1 MILHQ
6 SDADRVRSIRLFRRM
21 SQTHFNKL
29 LKSASLR
36 DVAARTILFREG
48 ERPTALCTLIKGSA
62 ELFSEHHDRR
72 STIGIVRAM
81 SPCVLTSIVGDRNP
95 MSAQALEPSRLLL
108 VPAALV
114 HELIETDI
122 GFASAA
128 TLELAGD
135 CDELVENLKSQ
146 RMRTAIERLAG
157 WMLYADQS
165 AGATG
170 SFAIPCRKRTLASFL
185 GMTPENLSRSLAMLA
200 PAGLVVR
207 GRRITINNRP
217 ALAAKAG
224 AFSDELYG
232 CPDTRSDKHQASGR
246 LHQSSR
252 RQARS
257 L

>member
-6 SDADRVRSIRLFRRM
+6 SDVDRVRSIRLFRRM
-21 SQTHFNKL
+21 SNAHFNKL

-48 ERPTALCTLIKGSA
+48 ERPTALYTLIKGSA

-72 STIGIVRAM
+72 STIAIVRSM
-81 SPCVLTSIVGDRNP
+81 TPCLLTSIVDERYP
-95 MSAQALEPSRLLL
+95 MSAQALEPSRLLV
-108 VPAALV
+108 VPAALI
-114 HELIETDI
+114 HELIDTDV

-128 TLELAGD
+128 TCELAGN
-135 CDELVENLKSQ
+135 CRELVENLKSH

-157 WMLYADQS
+157 WMLCMDKS

-170 SFAIPCRKRTLASFL
+170 SFAIPYRKRTLASFL

-207 GRRITINNRP
+207 GRRVTINNRR
-217 ALAAKAG
+217 ALAAMAG
-224 AFSDELYG
+224 EFFDEPYR
-232 CPDTRSDKHQASGR
+232 PADTICDKHEASGR
-246 LHQSSR
+246 FPSARRHASSP
-252 RQARS
+252 
-257 L
+257 